1 LKPVVIDASFAL
13 ALVLPDESSTA
24 AERLVRSAAAG
35 EVRLLTAGL
44 WPIEMA
50 NGLLQAARR
59 RRIAAQDRLIAHDF
73 LLGLPVT
80 VADEQIP
87 ASVLFTL
94 ADEERLTV
102 YDACY
107 LALAIE
113 RGARLATTDSP
124 LRKAARRHSLLWQS
138 SAR

>member
-24 AERLVRSAAAG
+24 AERLVRDAAAG
-35 EVRLLTAGL
+35 AVRLLTAGH

-59 RRIAAQDRLIAHDF
+59 KRIAAQDRLIAFDF

-80 VADEQIP
+80 VVDEQSP

-94 ADEERLTV
+94 ADQERLTIC
-102 YDACY
+102 DACY

-113 RGARLATTDSP
+113 RGAKLATTDSA
-124 LRKAARRHSLLWQS
+124 LRKAAKRGDFLWEPTK
-138 SAR
+138 R